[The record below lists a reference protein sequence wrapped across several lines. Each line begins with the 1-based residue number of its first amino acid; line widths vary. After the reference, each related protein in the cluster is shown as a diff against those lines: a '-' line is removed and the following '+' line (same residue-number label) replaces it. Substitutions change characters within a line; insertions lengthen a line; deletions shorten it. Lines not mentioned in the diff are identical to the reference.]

1 MKVMIC
7 EENVDKAKVISDLLN
22 VYQFKLITLTSA
34 VEFLKQVQ
42 THKPAIIIVNENFP
56 PKSGKNVLAQLR
68 TNPVLRNIPVIMI
81 SNKTDGEKIYNE
93 LYGDTLFELM
103 REPFKIKHL
112 RHCVDRWTTFRSLY
126 VKQ

>member
-7 EENVDKAKVISDLLN
+7 EEDMGKAKVISDLLN

-34 VEFLKQVQ
+34 NEFLKQVQ
-42 THKPAIIIVNENFP
+42 THKPAVIILNENFP
-56 PKSGKNVLAQLR
+56 PKSGKDILIQLR
-68 TNPVLRNIPVIMI
+68 TNPMMRNIPVIMI
-81 SNKTDGEKIYNE
+81 SSKSDAQKIYTE

-103 REPFKIKHL
+103 QEPFKIKHL